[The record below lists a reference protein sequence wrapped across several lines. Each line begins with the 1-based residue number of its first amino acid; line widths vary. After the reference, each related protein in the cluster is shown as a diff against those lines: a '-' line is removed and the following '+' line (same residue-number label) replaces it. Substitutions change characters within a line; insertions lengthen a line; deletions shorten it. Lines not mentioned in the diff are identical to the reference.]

1 MGRDLESGNV
11 KMYFLDNNKLNTQI
25 TVIDDVPTHAI
36 IDDVSAHAIIDDV
49 STHAAIDVFSAR
61 AEVENTSS

>member
-25 TVIDDVPTHAI
+25 TVIDDVSTHAI
-36 IDDVSAHAIIDDV
+36 IDDVSA
-49 STHAAIDVFSAR
+49 HAAIDVFSAR
-61 AEVENTSS
+61 AEVENTS

>member
-1 MGRDLESGNV
+1 
-11 KMYFLDNNKLNTQI
+11 MYFLDNNKLNTQI

-36 IDDVSAHAIIDDV
+36 IDDVS
-49 STHAAIDVFSAR
+49 THAAIDVFSAR

>member
-25 TVIDDVPTHAI
+25 TVIDDVST
-36 IDDVSAHAIIDDV
+36 HAIIDDV